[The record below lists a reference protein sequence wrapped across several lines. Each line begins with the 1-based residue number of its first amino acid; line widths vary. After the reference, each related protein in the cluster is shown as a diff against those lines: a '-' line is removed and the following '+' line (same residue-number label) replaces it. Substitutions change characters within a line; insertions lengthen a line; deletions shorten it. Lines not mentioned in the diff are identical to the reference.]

1 MNELEDLKEEMRARR
16 EIETSGDT
24 LFAVLNHQKLPFDVT
39 SECEGVDKCY
49 RNYCVTDLAAEI
61 RAAFALW
68 KATMDLEQKWDLYRQ
83 PDPMM
88 QIILN
93 VDGQL
98 FGQALSLD
106 RISDITT
113 MDVDVEIGIP
123 TAKRLAKYA
132 KEHLDTTEYNQVDIA
147 FKTGR

>member
-16 EIETSGDT
+16 EIETSSET
-24 LFAVLNHQKLPFDVT
+24 LFAVLNHRPLPFDVT

-61 RAAFALW
+61 RAAFSLW
-68 KATMDLEQKWDLYRQ
+68 KATMDREQKWELYRQ
-83 PDPMM
+83 PNPMM

-93 VDGQL
+93 VDGKI
-98 FGQALSLD
+98 FDQALSLD

-113 MDVDVEIGIP
+113 MDVDVEISIP
-123 TAKRLAKYA
+123 AAKRLAQYA
-132 KEHLDTTEYNQVDIA
+132 EHRLDKTEHNKVDIA
-147 FKTGR
+147 FKVGW